1 MINKAELAAAT
12 FDGLVV
18 YELLDLGA
26 SSSDLVMAVNGD
38 AVKLAVSGEN
48 AFASFTLCYSGFDC
62 GHGYIGATIQLK
74 PVASVATVPADD
86 IQDAMD
92 YEIKSY
98 AVADNALAICFDC
111 DEVHCVAGLAFALT
125 ESQKTRLDL
134 LLDEYFQDKFADAD
148 LDGKLTMI
156 IPTGVTNDY

>member
-1 MINKAELAAAT
+1 MINKSELAAAT
-12 FDGLVV
+12 FDGLVIG
-18 YELLDLGA
+18 ELTDVGS
-26 SSSDLVMAVNGD
+26 SSSDLVMGVNGD
-38 AVKLAVSGEN
+38 AVKFALDGDN
-48 AFASFTLCYSGFDC
+48 AFASFTLCYSVGY
-62 GHGYIGATIQLK
+62 GYIGATIQLK
-74 PVASVATVPADD
+74 PVATVATVPADD

-98 AVADNALAICFDC
+98 AVTDNALAICFDC

-125 ESQKTRLDL
+125 EAQKTRLDL
-134 LLDEYFQDKFADAD
+134 LLDEHFQDKFADAD